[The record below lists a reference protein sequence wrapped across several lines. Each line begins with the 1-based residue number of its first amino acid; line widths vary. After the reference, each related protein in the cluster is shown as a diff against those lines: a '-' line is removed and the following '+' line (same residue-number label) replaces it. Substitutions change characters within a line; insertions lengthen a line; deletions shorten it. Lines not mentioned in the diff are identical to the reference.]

1 MNIGYI
7 ALHRKIL
14 DWEWYKNT
22 NVVRVFFHLLIKAN
36 FEKKKWM
43 GIEIMRGSFI
53 TSYANL
59 SFETGLSIQQVRTA
73 INKLKSTSEITSI
86 ATTEYTVITVVNY
99 DEYQNTNKHRNKRA
113 TNEQQTSNK
122 RATTTNKDNKD
133 NKDNKEREHTLD
145 TLIDKKH
152 WKPKPYAPQA
162 VRRIDDGLHHVPN
175 KDTHIKDTHI
185 RERESTLT
193 VAPLKRN
200 NIGKETFESIADRYE
215 VPTDFVEDCWDSAQ
229 NWLDANAKV
238 KKDYKAFL
246 SNWVKRERASYILNA
261 KKLQTRRGGVFDAR
275 TK

>member
-99 DEYQNTNKHRNKRA
+99 DEYQNTTKHSNKRA
-113 TNEQQTSNK
+113 TNEQQTRSE
-122 RATTTNKDNKD
+122 
-133 NKDNKEREHTLD
+133 ERR
-145 TLIDKKH
+145 
-152 WKPKPYAPQA
+152 
-162 VRRIDDGLHHVPN
+162 V
-175 KDTHIKDTHI
+175 
-185 RERESTLT
+185 
-193 VAPLKRN
+193 
-200 NIGKETFESIADRYE
+200 GKEGRS
-215 VPTDFVEDCWDSAQ
+215 
-229 NWLDANAKV
+229 
-238 KKDYKAFL
+238 
-246 SNWVKRERASYILNA
+246 
-261 KKLQTRRGGVFDAR
+261 RGSPY
-275 TK
+275 